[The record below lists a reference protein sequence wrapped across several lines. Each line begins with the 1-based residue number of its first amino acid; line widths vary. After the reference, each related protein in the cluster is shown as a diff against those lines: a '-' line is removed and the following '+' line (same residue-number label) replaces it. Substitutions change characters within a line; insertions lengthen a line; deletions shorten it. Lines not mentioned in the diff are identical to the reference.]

1 MERRA
6 RFVSKYLTFVFFFL
20 LLSLSPSLSLPLSML
35 DFNVDILIYYGLR
48 PV

>member
-6 RFVSKYLTFVFFFL
+6 RFVSKYLTFVFFL